1 MVVTGKEFQKIR
13 RARGQTEIEFGRSL
27 GYTGND
33 DTVKR
38 LIRRIERGEKEIT
51 PVVALRAIELRDE
64 AG

>member
-1 MVVTGKEFQKIR
+1 MTGKEFQAIR

-38 LIRRIERGEKEIT
+38 LIRRIERGEKEVTAIT
-51 PVVALRAIELRDE
+51 ALRAIELRNE
-64 AG
+64 VG